1 MKSTNGWWGNHMD
14 WSTLIAALISALLG
28 GGGVAAWFEARIKK
42 TAVEAESVNRRRE
55 IDIDAWCKLI
65 DTQGARID
73 KLIAR
78 VGALE
83 KELEIRDIRIDE
95 LEDEVDSLRTLM
107 REKGITPPPRKRQLR
122 KSDTH
127 LTNG

>member
-1 MKSTNGWWGNHMD
+1 MD

-42 TAVEAESVNRRRE
+42 TAVEVDAVNRRRE

-107 REKGITPPPRKRQLR
+107 REKGITPPPRKRQSR
-122 KSDTH
+122 KIE
-127 LTNG
+127 G